1 MTRTREKVT
10 KPCPVCETVFTVDAS
25 RMKHGRGVHCSKK
38 CQYIANREKLSGE
51 KVKFVCIGCGTDFER
66 SPSQLVGRNGSG
78 KFCTRKCRDENWKGD
93 ITPNWQG
100 GNGVYKRGPNWFST
114 RRAIIKRDHFKCHQC
129 GSGDDLHVHHI
140 IPFRM
145 FDDYKEANAHDNL
158 ITLCA
163 PCHRVEDSKSKWARV
178 GNTITEFISG
188 SKEWLEFRQQADND
202 NNGEALVA

>member
-10 KPCPVCETVFTVDAS
+10 KPCPVCEAVFTVDAS

-38 CQYIANREKLSGE
+38 CQYIANREKLSKDKIE
-51 KVKFVCIGCGTDFER
+51 FKCIGCGKDFLR
-66 SPSQLVGRNGSG
+66 WPSLATGRAGAG
-78 KFCTRKCRDENWKGD
+78 KFCTRACRDENWKGE

-100 GNGVYKRGPNWFST
+100 GSGVYKRGPNWFST
-114 RRAIIKRDHFKCHQC
+114 RRAVLKRDDYKCQEC
-129 GSGDDLHVHHI
+129 GSMTDLHVHHI

-145 FDDYKEANAHDNL
+145 FDDYKEANARDNL

-163 PCHRVEDSKSKWARV
+163 PCHRIEDAKSKWARV
-178 GNTITEFISG
+178 GDTITEFISG

-202 NNGEALVA
+202 NNGEALAA